1 MARRIATSD
10 RGFTYIAV
18 LVMIIIMGIML
29 GVTGQ
34 SWQTI
39 MQREREEELLFR
51 GQQIKAAIEFWHGQR
66 PGKPLAARSPHGPL
80 NDLKDLLKDPSS
92 LQTVRYLRRLYTDPI
107 TGKEWNVT
115 KDPVR
120 GIVGVFSSSDDTP
133 LKQANFPRGL
143 EDFEGKTKYSDWKF
157 GLKLPGTPGSGG
169 TPGVPGSSGSGG
181 STAPGGMGTRGF

>member
-157 GLKLPGTPGSGG
+157 GLKQAGTPGTPGAPGTGAPVAPPGPGG
-169 TPGVPGSSGSGG
+169 TGAGG
-181 STAPGGMGTRGF
+181 I